1 MNTKK
6 IIYTSIMALLMMS
19 LIMPSCST
27 EDKKQ
32 EVKKETAKVSSPNII
47 LIVADDLGYADIGA
61 ANLASDVN
69 TPNIDRIAEEGI
81 RFAQTYDN
89 SPICNQSRI
98 GIITGCY
105 PQRLG
110 SYWYHAE
117 GLHDPKFK
125 TIPELLKVQNYQSGY
140 VGKTHYGEYD
150 SDTTNRSFPLNHGF
164 DYYFGHT
171 SARKHYM
178 NHKQEIEDAFLKS
191 KKENNRTGQ
200 TLRQGPLWENK
211 IKVDTIAYFTQL
223 VGEKSRN
230 FIEKN
235 KSQKFFLQIAF
246 NAAHNFTHQLP
257 QEYLEKY
264 NLKGHHD
271 WNPEVEE
278 YYDWYTK
285 GRYPNNEEG
294 RAHYLGQV
302 HYMDEEIGK
311 LLDLLD
317 EQGLSENTI
326 IFFISDN
333 GGSTP
338 IYADNTPLRGSK
350 YLLYEGGIRV
360 QMLVSY
366 PNKYP
371 KGKVYQNLVSA
382 MDIFPSICAEANVE
396 IPDYIDGMDLTPL
409 FRGRNDSLEHD
420 VLFWDTGHELA
431 VRKGPWKLRK
441 SFNDS
446 EAKYEM
452 VELELGNFLHN
463 LDTDISER
471 TNLLENET
479 EIITDLEKEYSNWKS
494 KLVEDDNKK

>member
-1 MNTKK
+1 MT
-6 IIYTSIMALLMMS
+6 LLILS
-19 LIMPSCST
+19 LIIPSCT
-27 EDKKQ
+27 E
-32 EVKKETAKVSSPNII
+32 KKEAENTSPTNII
-47 LIVADDLGYADIGA
+47 LIVADDLGYGDISA

-69 TPNIDRIAEEGI
+69 TPNIDRIAESGI

-110 SYWYHAE
+110 SYWYSAK

-125 TIPELLKVQNYQSGY
+125 TIPELLKEQNYQSGY

-171 SARKHYM
+171 SARKHYV
-178 NHKQEIEDAFLKS
+178 NHKQEIEETFLIS
-191 KKENNRTGQ
+191 KKENNRKGQ

-211 IKVDTIAYFTQL
+211 SKVDTIAYFTQL

-230 FIEKN
+230 FIQQNKDKN
-235 KSQKFFLQIAF
+235 FFLQIAF

-257 QEYLEKY
+257 QEYLDKY
-264 NLKGHHD
+264 NLKGYHD
-271 WNPEVEE
+271 WNPAIEE
-278 YYDWYTK
+278 YYDWYAK

-294 RAHYLGQV
+294 RAHYLGQI

-311 LLDLLD
+311 LLDLLE
-317 EQGLSENTI
+317 EQGLRENTL

-338 IYADNTPLRGSK
+338 IYANNTPLRGSK

-366 PNKYP
+366 PKKYE
-371 KGKVYQNLVSA
+371 KGKVYQNMVSA
-382 MDIFPSICAEANVE
+382 MDILPSICKEANVE

-441 SFNDS
+441 SFNDE

-452 VELELGNFLHN
+452 VELELGNFITN
-463 LDTDISER
+463 LNTDIGEKI
-471 TNLLENET
+471 NLIKKEPVILG
-479 EIITDLEKEYSNWKS
+479 DLEKEYSVWKS
-494 KLVEDDNKK
+494 NLEKGDNKK

>member
-1 MNTKK
+1 MT
-6 IIYTSIMALLMMS
+6 LLILS
-19 LIMPSCST
+19 SCSN
-27 EDKKQ
+27 ESNQ
-32 EVKKETAKVSSPNII
+32 KKEPDVEKEPNII

-61 ANLASDVN
+61 TNLANDVN
-69 TPNIDRIAEEGI
+69 TPNIDRIANTGI

-110 SYWYHAE
+110 TYWYDAE

-125 TIPELLKVQNYQSGY
+125 TIPELLNEQNYTSGY
-140 VGKTHYGEYD
+140 VGKTHYGKYD
-150 SDTTNRSFPLNHGF
+150 SDTTHRSFPLNHGF

-191 KKENNRTGQ
+191 KKENKRRGQ

-211 IKVDTIAYFTQL
+211 DKVDTIAFFTQL
-223 VGEKSRN
+223 VGERSRN
-230 FIEKN
+230 FIKKN
-235 KSQKFFLQIAF
+235 KDEKFFLQIAF

-264 NLKGHHD
+264 NLKGYHD
-271 WNPEVEE
+271 WNPAVEE
-278 YYDWYTK
+278 YYDWYEK

-302 HYMDEEIGK
+302 HYMDNEIGK

-317 EQGLSENTI
+317 EQGLTENTL

-338 IYADNTPLRGSK
+338 IYANNSPLRGSK

-366 PNKYP
+366 PKKYQ
-371 KGKVYQNLVSA
+371 KGKVYQNMVSA
-382 MDIFPSICAEANVE
+382 MDILPSICKEANVK
-396 IPDYIDGMDLTPL
+396 IPSYIDGIDLTPL
-409 FRGRNDSLEHD
+409 LKGEDDSLEHD
-420 VLFWDTGHELA
+420 VLVWDTGHEIA
-431 VRKGPWKLRK
+431 VRKGSWKLRK

-446 EAKYEM
+446 EAKFEM
-452 VELELGNFLHN
+452 VELELGNFITN
-463 LDTDISER
+463 LNTDISEKI
-471 TNLLENET
+471 NLIKKEP
-479 EIITDLEKEYSNWKS
+479 EILGDLEKEYSVWKS
-494 KLVEDDNKK
+494 ILEKKR

>member
-1 MNTKK
+1 MIPKSSLCACVSTL
-6 IIYTSIMALLMMS
+6 IALS
-19 LIMPSCST
+19 LIISSCS
-27 EDKKQ
+27 EKKDKKK
-32 EVKKETAKVSSPNII
+32 EVDSVGAPNII
-47 LIVADDLGYADIGA
+47 LIIADDLGYADIGA
-61 ANLASDVN
+61 ANLANDVN
-69 TPNIDRIAEEGI
+69 TPNIDRIAKSGV

-110 SYWYHAE
+110 SYWYDAE

-125 TIPELLKVQNYQSGY
+125 TIPELLKEQSYLAGY
-140 VGKTHYGEYD
+140 VGKTHYGKYD
-150 SDTTNRSFPLNHGF
+150 SDTTNRSFPRNHGF

-171 SARKHYM
+171 SARKHYI
-178 NHKQEIEDAFLKS
+178 NHKQEIETAFLKA
-191 KKENNRTGQ
+191 KKENNRSGQ

-211 IKVDTIAYFTQL
+211 EKVDTIAFFTKL
-223 VGEKSRN
+223 VGEKSRA

-235 KSQKFFLQIAF
+235 PKKKFFLQIAF

-257 QEYLEKY
+257 QEYLDKY

-271 WNPEVEE
+271 WNPAVEE

-285 GRYPNNEEG
+285 GRFPNNKEG
-294 RAHYLGQV
+294 RSHYLGQV

-311 LLDLLD
+311 LLDLL
-317 EQGLSENTI
+317 EEKGLRDNTL

-338 IYADNTPLRGSK
+338 VYANNSPLRGSK

-366 PNKYP
+366 PNKY
-371 KGKVYQNLVSA
+371 GGEKVYQNMISA
-382 MDIFPSICAEANVE
+382 MDILPTICKEAKVK
-396 IPDYIDGMDLTPL
+396 IPDYIDGIDLTPL
-409 FRGRNDSLEHD
+409 LQGENDSLQHD
-420 VLFWDTGHELA
+420 VLVWDTGHELA

-441 SFNDS
+441 SFDDK

-452 VELELGNFLHN
+452 VELELGSFLHN
-463 LDTDISER
+463 LNSDVGEK
-471 TNLLENET
+471 TNLIKKDLVILKDLENE
-479 EIITDLEKEYSNWKS
+479 YSIWKS
-494 KLVEDDNKK
+494 QLKKGTTK

>member
-1 MNTKK
+1 MNTKN
-6 IIYTSIMALLMMS
+6 IIYTSIVALLMMS

-32 EVKKETAKVSSPNII
+32 DVKKETEKVNSPNII

-69 TPNIDRIAEEGI
+69 TPNIDRIVESGV
-81 RFAQTYDN
+81 RFAQAYDN

-110 SYWYHAE
+110 SFWYTAD
-117 GLHDPKFK
+117 GLHDSKYQ
-125 TIPELLKVQNYQSGY
+125 TIPELLKLQEYSTGY
-140 VGKTHYGEYD
+140 VGKIHYGDHD
-150 SDTTNRSFPLNHGF
+150 SDTTHRSFPLNHGF

-191 KKENNRTGQ
+191 KKKNNRKGQ

-211 IKVDTIAYFTQL
+211 EKVDTIAYFTTL
-223 VGEKSRN
+223 VGERSRQ
-230 FIEKN
+230 FIQEN
-235 KSQKFFLQIAF
+235 KDNKFFLQIAF

-257 QEYLEKY
+257 KEYLEKY
-264 NLKGHHD
+264 NLKGYHD
-271 WNPEVEE
+271 WNPAVEE
-278 YYDWYTK
+278 YYDWYVK

-294 RAHYLGQV
+294 RAHYLGQLY
-302 HYMDEEIGK
+302 YMDKEIGK
-311 LLDLLD
+311 LLDVLEEENLR
-317 EQGLSENTI
+317 ENTI

-333 GGSTP
+333 GGSCP
-338 IYADNTPLRGSK
+338 IYANNSPLRGSK

-366 PNKYP
+366 PKEYQ
-371 KGKVYQNLVSA
+371 KDTVYQNMISA
-382 MDIFPSICAEANVE
+382 MDILPTICREANVK
-396 IPDYIDGMDLTPL
+396 IPDYIDGIDLTPL
-409 FRGRNDSLEHD
+409 LQGENDSLQHD
-420 VLFWDTGHELA
+420 VLIWDTGHELA

-441 SFNDS
+441 SFNDE

-452 VELELGNFLHN
+452 VELELGKFIHN
-463 LDTDISER
+463 LDNDVGER
-471 TNLLENET
+471 TNLIEGENELLK
-479 EIITDLEKEYSNWKS
+479 ELEKLYSTWKS
-494 KLVEDDNKK
+494 NL

>member
-1 MNTKK
+1 MKFKK
-6 IIYTSIMALLMMS
+6 CLFLLIATSLLVV
-19 LIMPSCST
+19 SCSS
-27 EDKKQ
+27 ESN
-32 EVKKETAKVSSPNII
+32 EKKEPHVEKAPNII
-47 LIVADDLGYADIGA
+47 LIIADDLGYADIGA
-61 ANLASDVN
+61 ANLSNDVH
-69 TPNIDRIAEEGI
+69 TPNIDRIAASGI

-110 SYWYHAE
+110 TYWYDAE
-117 GLHDPKFK
+117 GLHDPNFK
-125 TIPELLKVQNYQSGY
+125 TIPELLKTQNYQSGY
-140 VGKTHYGEYD
+140 IGKTHYGEYD

-191 KKENNRTGQ
+191 KKENNRRGQ

-211 IKVDTIAYFTQL
+211 DKIDTIAYFTQL
-223 VGEKSRN
+223 LGEKSRN

-235 KSQKFFLQIAF
+235 KDQKFFLQIAF

-257 QEYLEKY
+257 QEYLDKY
-264 NLKGHHD
+264 NLKGYHD
-271 WNPEVEE
+271 WNPAVEE
-278 YYDWYTK
+278 YYDWYAK
-285 GRYPNNEEG
+285 GRFPNNKEG

-302 HYMDEEIGK
+302 HYMDDEIGK

-317 EQGLSENTI
+317 EQGLTDNTL

-338 IYADNTPLRGSK
+338 IYADNSPLRGSK

-366 PNKYP
+366 PNKYQ
-371 KGKVYQNLVSA
+371 KGKVYQNMVSA
-382 MDIFPSICAEANVE
+382 MDILPSICKAAGVE
-396 IPDYIDGMDLTPL
+396 IPSYIDGMDLTPL
-409 FRGRNDSLEHD
+409 LCGENDTLEHD
-420 VLFWDTGHELA
+420 VLVWDTGHELA
-431 VRKGPWKLRK
+431 VRKGQWKLRK

-463 LDTDISER
+463 LNKDVGEKS
-471 TNLLENET
+471 NLIDEEAKILNE
-479 EIITDLEKEYSNWKS
+479 LEKEYSFWKS
-494 KLVEDDNKK
+494 KL